1 MCVVPFFRALSI
13 SEVKAAVK
21 EAIQLQKDFPDVV
34 AGFDMVR
41 SDPCTLASTSYKLS
55 ESRDHLS
62 AYWGPCG
69 VEFTCLSDFSALL
82 VLCLQS

>member
-1 MCVVPFFRALSI
+1 MIAAVFRALGV

-41 SDPCTLASTSYKLS
+41 GDLS
-55 ESRDHLS
+55 
-62 AYWGPCG
+62 C
-69 VEFTCLSDFSALL
+69 
-82 VLCLQS
+82 

>member
-1 MCVVPFFRALSI
+1 MNQIGDLFGCFVGAFFRALSV

-41 SDPCTLASTSYKLS
+41 SDLS
-55 ESRDHLS
+55 SIN
-62 AYWGPCG
+62 
-69 VEFTCLSDFSALL
+69 LL
-82 VLCLQS
+82 FE

>member
-41 SDPCTLASTSYKLS
+41 SDPCTLASTSYKL
-55 ESRDHLS
+55 
-62 AYWGPCG
+62 
-69 VEFTCLSDFSALL
+69 
-82 VLCLQS
+82 

>member
-1 MCVVPFFRALSI
+1 MSVVPFFRALSI

-41 SDPCTLASTSYKLS
+41 SDPWTSASTAYKL
-55 ESRDHLS
+55 
-62 AYWGPCG
+62 
-69 VEFTCLSDFSALL
+69 
-82 VLCLQS
+82 

>member
-1 MCVVPFFRALSI
+1 MYSVKSDKLLSRIIIFAFDVVAAFFRALSV

-41 SDPCTLASTSYKLS
+41 HELS
-55 ESRDHLS
+55 
-62 AYWGPCG
+62 G
-69 VEFTCLSDFSALL
+69 
-82 VLCLQS
+82 